1 VKHDTP
7 GQVIK
12 QGESVRIDV
21 ELALVNI
28 TVTDPYNGLVTGLAP
43 DNFRVFE
50 DNVEQEIVN
59 F

>member
-12 QGESVRIDV
+12 QSQTVYIDV
-21 ELALVNI
+21 DMSLVNVS
-28 TVTDPYNGLVTGLAP
+28 VTDLYNRLVTGLES

-50 DNVEQEIVN
+50 NSVEQEI
-59 F
+59 